1 MLEGVNLPQIAEWVL
16 HHHERPDGRGYPRGL
31 EGDEVPL
38 EARILSV
45 ADAYEAMTHD
55 RVYRP
60 ALGPGAAW
68 RELEQGA
75 GSQFDEEVVEAF
87 LRVLRAEGGAR
98 SPRPVDLRPRLEQV
112 APKLARHW
120 GGGWRTMP
128 GGKRAS
134 GAPS

>member
-1 MLEGVNLPQIAEWVL
+1 M
-16 HHHERPDGRGYPRGL
+16 
-31 EGDEVPL
+31 PL

-87 LRVLRAEGGAR
+87 HRVLKAEGGAR
-98 SPRPVDLRPRLEQV
+98 GPRPVDLRPRLERERLRPTRHVVTLRQPAVAVAGGRV
-112 APKLARHW
+112 APPSIWWPIVVVRVQPQVTPMERLPAR
-120 GGGWRTMP
+120 M
-128 GGKRAS
+128 
-134 GAPS
+134 

>member
-1 MLEGVNLPQIAEWVL
+1 M
-16 HHHERPDGRGYPRGL
+16 
-31 EGDEVPL
+31 PL
-38 EARILSV
+38 EARILAV

-87 LRVLRAEGGAR
+87 LRVLKAEGGA
-98 SPRPVDLRPRLEQV
+98 
-112 APKLARHW
+112 AAR
-120 GGGWRTMP
+120 GLSIFARG
-128 GGKRAS
+128 
-134 GAPS
+134 